1 MKLNKIFK
9 AHMVFAANKPIR
21 IFGDGCGCVEITFNN
36 KTVKYI
42 LNTNSKKIH
51 YADCEAVSK
60 MSAKN
65 KEDTSESRSELIAK
79 GYSPCGICEP

>member
-1 MKLNKIFK
+1 MK
-9 AHMVFAANKPIR
+9 
-21 IFGDGCGCVEITFNN
+21 EEN

-51 YADCEAVSK
+51 YADCESVNK

-65 KEDTSESRSELIAK
+65 KAESNESRSELIAK